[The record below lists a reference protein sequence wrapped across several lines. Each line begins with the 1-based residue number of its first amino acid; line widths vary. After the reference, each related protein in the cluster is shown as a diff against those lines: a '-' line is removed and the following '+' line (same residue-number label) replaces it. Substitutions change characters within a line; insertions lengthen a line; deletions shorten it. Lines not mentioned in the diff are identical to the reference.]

1 PHPYALIG
9 LWKHPHGRGEDQLLQ
24 LRRRQAQETPPR
36 TWGRRSRRN
45 PSNGDSGNTPT
56 DVGKTGFGMNFQT
69 SRQKHPHGRGE
80 DTCGCAVTRT
90 QTETPPRT
98 WGRQGQPPRR
108 PPRYGNTPT
117 DVGKTESRFSMLLAS
132 RKHPHGRGEDGS
144 GRAAIPGAWETP
156 PRTWGRRSP
165 LR

>member
-1 PHPYALIG
+1 
-9 LWKHPHGRGEDQLLQ
+9 
-24 LRRRQAQETPPR
+24 
-36 TWGRRSRRN
+36 
-45 PSNGDSGNTPT
+45 
-56 DVGKTGFGMNFQT
+56 
-69 SRQKHPHGRGE
+69 
-80 DTCGCAVTRT
+80 TRT

-132 RKHPHGRGEDGS
+132 RKHPHGRGEDAS
-144 GRAAIPGAWETP
+144 GAAALPGTWETP

-165 LR
+165 LRGTSRASGNTPTDVGKTWCGYNAARVLGKHPHGRGEDAQERISGQPAAETPPRTWGRQRQLSDLSGRIRNTPTDVGKTPRQWCNRR